1 MAITTSNVTLD
12 GLAYSL
18 DDRDRVAA
26 RVVEESVVA
35 LSAGLV
41 LGTETKSTDADALST
56 TIPISILDHD
66 GDEAV
71 TLANG
76 STVGQVKIVIS
87 STNNTVTLTPATT
100 SGAYATIA
108 TTDIGSCY
116 TLVWTG
122 DGWNVV
128 SRSGGA
134 AGAKNAVA
142 GYPVLAT

>member
-1 MAITTSNVTLD
+1 MAIKTGQVTLD
-12 GLAYSL
+12 GLKYNL

-26 RVVEESVVA
+26 RAVEESVVA

-100 SGAYATIA
+100 SGAYSTIA
-108 TTDIGSCY
+108 TTNIGEVY
-116 TLVWTG
+116 MLVWTS

-128 SRSGGA
+128 SRASGDTQA
-134 AGAKNAVA
+134 DNAVDDI
-142 GYPVLAT
+142 PTLA